1 VGNNFALAPERIL
14 EIGDKTLVSRYILK
28 RSRVEQAALEGDILV
43 KATLIGHVSN
53 PGFLFIGHGTTQ
65 NGYRAAV
72 GFDDP
77 A

>member
-1 VGNNFALAPERIL
+1 MGNDFAFVPERIL
-14 EIGDKTLVSRYILK
+14 EIGDKTLVSRYILE

-43 KATLIGHVSN
+43 KAALFGKVSN
-53 PGFLFIGHGTTQ
+53 PGFLFIGHGATQ
-65 NGYRAAV
+65 NGYLAEV